1 MTNNYLK
8 QDMTVYELAQFM
20 IKHCASK
27 NDLKGFATKDDLA
40 KCATKDDLKQFATK
54 EDLKNF
60 ATKDDLTKME
70 TRLADK
76 IDRNYIHVNR
86 RIDVLAEKIA

>member
-20 IKHCASK
+20 IEYCASK
-27 NDLKGFATKDDLA
+27 E
-40 KCATKDDLKQFATK
+40 DLKQFATK
-54 EDLKNF
+54 EDL
-60 ATKDDLTKME
+60 AKME
-70 TRLADK
+70 SRLSQK